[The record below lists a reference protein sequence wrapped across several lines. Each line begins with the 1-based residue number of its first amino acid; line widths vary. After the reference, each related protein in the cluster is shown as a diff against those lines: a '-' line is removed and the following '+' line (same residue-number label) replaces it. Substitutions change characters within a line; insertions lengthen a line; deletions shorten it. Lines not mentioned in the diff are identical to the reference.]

1 MAAVISSI
9 IQWVVVPCIMLALF
23 VYALVIASS
32 VKGSEQKTSSW
43 AGFWAGL
50 VLFVVYVVSQLSLLR
65 EPDLGFSRLPG
76 FLIVPMGLGLVI
88 GFLFLWMV
96 KVTVPT
102 RLAGLITLL
111 LSAVSTS
118 ALFTYIYI
126 NSLRVS
132 VLYWA
137 LGTALGILFWTLDNR
152 CSDRRIAR
160 IGVICETAPKW
171 GDEHKHLHAVG
182 TVSAGSV
189 PQF

>member
-1 MAAVISSI
+1 MAVVISSI
-9 IQWVVVPCIMLALF
+9 IQWVIVPCIMLALF
-23 VYALVIASS
+23 VYSMVISGS
-32 VKGSEQKTSSW
+32 VKGSEQKTSAW

-65 EPDLGFSRLPG
+65 EPDFGFSRLPG
-76 FLIVPMGLGLVI
+76 FLVVPMGLGFVI

-102 RLAGLITLL
+102 RLVGLITLL

-118 ALFTYIYI
+118 ALFTYIFI

-137 LGTALGILFWTLDNR
+137 LGTALGIL
-152 CSDRRIAR
+152 
-160 IGVICETAPKW
+160 
-171 GDEHKHLHAVG
+171 LHIVFFP
-182 TVSAGSV
+182 TSV
-189 PQF
+189 RDLFD